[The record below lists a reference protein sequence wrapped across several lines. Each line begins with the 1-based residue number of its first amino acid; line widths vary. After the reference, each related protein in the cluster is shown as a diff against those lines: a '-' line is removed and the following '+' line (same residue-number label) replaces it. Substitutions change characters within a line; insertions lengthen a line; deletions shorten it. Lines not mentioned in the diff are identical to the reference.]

1 MHSDPETLYDAH
13 SPRLYAYCWSL
24 VGDEAPEA
32 VKDTF
37 MAAAR
42 LGPPRGDE
50 VLWLYAL
57 ARSACMRRGALSG
70 THSDE
75 RNPDPLRRAA
85 ARLRSDHR
93 EVLLLSAGV
102 WLEAPDIARL
112 LGVAPDT
119 VRQLIQAARAR
130 LERLVLDALMHQP
143 MSAPHDDIIA
153 AFERGRL
160 PLLLARQVPAEPP
173 AGLRADVLAT
183 VTHARP
189 AETNPLPVTV
199 PGAPP
204 LVVMDPRR
212 GRRPDGAA
220 KRRVKGA
227 AELGAIAACA
237 AAAAGLFVAWGAPNG
252 KSTGG
257 GLSAPIPHVNDSR
270 DSGTPA
276 TGPEG
281 PGDSPMVP
289 VAPTSTPFTTKVT
302 DVPSAAQPDGSGGG
316 APSAPQTGHSQPT
329 PPATGGSEN
338 TGSAP
343 APAPSP
349 APSKTTLGG
358 TLGDT
363 VGKVGDTVGDTVG
376 GPLGDT
382 VGGTVGTVGGIVGGL
397 LP

>member
-24 VGDEAPEA
+24 IGDEAPEA

-57 ARSACMRRGALSG
+57 ARSACMRRGALGG
-70 THSDE
+70 THSDA
-75 RNPDPLRRAA
+75 RHPDPLRRAA

-112 LGVAPDT
+112 LGLAPDT

-130 LERLVLDALMHQP
+130 LERTVLDALIHQP

-160 PLLLARQVPAEPP
+160 PLLLARRVPAEPP
-173 AGLRADVLAT
+173 ADLRADVLAT

-189 AETNPLPVTV
+189 AETNPLPVTA

-204 LVVMDPRR
+204 LVVVDRQR
-212 GRRPDGAA
+212 GRQPDGTV

-237 AAAAGLFVAWGAPNG
+237 AAAAGLFVAWGGPNG

-257 GLSAPIPHVNDSR
+257 GLSAPIPHVNDSG
-270 DSGTPA
+270 DPA

-281 PGDSPMVP
+281 PGDAPRVP
-289 VAPTSTPFTTKVT
+289 VAPTSTPFTTKIT
-302 DVPSAAQPDGSGGG
+302 DAPSAGAG
-316 APSAPQTGHSQPT
+316 APAAPQTGHARPT
-329 PPATGGSEN
+329 TPATGGSED
-338 TGSAP
+338 TGSDP

-349 APSKTTLGG
+349 SPSKTTLGG
-358 TLGDT
+358 T
-363 VGKVGDTVGDTVG
+363 VGDTVGTVGDTVGNTVG

-382 VGGTVGTVGGIVGGL
+382 VGGTVGTIGGVVGGL